1 MILHP
6 ANPGFGIQFKRI
18 DLPGQPIIKADCDL
32 VTDTSRGTTLED
44 KGTKV
49 STVEHIL
56 AALVGMGI
64 DNCLIDINGP
74 EIPIMDGSS
83 QPFVEIIEEAGIEEQ
98 EAAKHWYTID
108 TNITYLQV
116 QYPGPDH
123 VEKVRVMTELFP
135 DEVIGHLEFIKFDGQ
150 IQCAGLPLVRYT
162 TKERLEEIIRIHE
175 ENGCP
180 IFNPHRYTL
189 EEGGMKQTDAVQLAF
204 KKEADPKGLLN
215 PGKMIAWE
223 NPDFDFETSKPFLFK
238 GLQQVG

>member
-1 MILHP
+1 MCASAPITVESMK
-6 ANPGFGIQFKRI
+6 GIPHAYE
-18 DLPGQPIIKADCDL
+18 L
-32 VTDTSRGTTLED
+32 TWNHTTLR
-44 KGTKV
+44 
-49 STVEHIL
+49 
-56 AALVGMGI
+56 ALK
-64 DNCLIDINGP
+64 L
-74 EIPIMDGSS
+74 
-83 QPFVEIIEEAGIEEQ
+83 
-98 EAAKHWYTID
+98 D

-189 EEGGMKQTDAVQLAF
+189 EEGGMKQTDQVQLAF
-204 KKEADPKGLLN
+204 KKETDPKGSVEPRQDDRLGEPRLRFLSGEELSVSGTGGVCGGGGIGDSGSM
-215 PGKMIAWE
+215 PGCISLHVASRVPPSALPGISPSRGE
-223 NPDFDFETSKPFLFK
+223 IRAGSATSRTSQNRLGTAADVYKDCRNLSDDI
-238 GLQQVG
+238 

>member
-1 MILHP
+1 MPDIGTDGKVKVIEVLVKAGDTIAEMVGLALDNEFVP
-6 ANPGFGIQFKRI
+6 FAVNVSAGEVSETTKPFLALAERMKGDVRFRSDMVESMKGIPHAYE
-18 DLPGQPIIKADCDL
+18 L
-32 VTDTSRGTTLED
+32 TWNHTTLR
-44 KGTKV
+44 
-49 STVEHIL
+49 
-56 AALVGMGI
+56 ALK
-64 DNCLIDINGP
+64 L
-74 EIPIMDGSS
+74 
-83 QPFVEIIEEAGIEEQ
+83 
-98 EAAKHWYTID
+98 D

-123 VEKVRVMTELFP
+123 VEKVRIMTELFP

-189 EEGGMKQTDAVQLAF
+189 EEGGMKQTDEVQLAF
-204 KKEADPKGLLN
+204 KREADPKGLLN

-223 NPDFDFETSKPFLFK
+223 NPDFDFSAGKNYLFP
-238 GLQQVG
+238 GLEVFSEAS